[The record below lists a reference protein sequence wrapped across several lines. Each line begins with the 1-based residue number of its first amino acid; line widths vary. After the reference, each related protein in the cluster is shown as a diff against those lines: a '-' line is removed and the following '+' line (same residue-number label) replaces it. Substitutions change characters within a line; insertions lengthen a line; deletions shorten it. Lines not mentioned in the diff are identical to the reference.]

1 MIRTILFFSLLVMAA
16 GCSGAPSTGDQ
27 STAKDAVKTALEAWK
42 SGGAAAG
49 LASGTPAMTVS
60 DYRWESGFKLTKYA
74 IADDTSKS
82 GFDVRIPVDLWLT
95 PPKGKPIREK
105 AYYNVVT
112 SPTLTVVRDP
122 EP

>member
-1 MIRTILFFSLLVMAA
+1 MIRTILFFSLLVTAA

-27 STAKDAVKTALEAWK
+27 STAKDAVRTALEAWK

-60 DYRWESGFKLTKYA
+60 DYRWE
-74 IADDTSKS
+74 S

-122 EP
+122 ES